1 MSVYLIRH
9 TKPKIEK
16 GICYGQSDID
26 VTETFLEEAAII
38 KSVLPETI
46 LHISSSPLSR
56 CRKLAEHLFPEQSI
70 NYENNLQEIH
80 CGEWEMQHWDAIPK
94 EVIDPWMADF
104 VNIQIPGGESY
115 VQLHARVVACFEKT
129 VNMPMPVAII

>member
-26 VTETFLEEAAII
+26 VTETFFEEAVII
-38 KSVLPETI
+38 KTVLPGTI
-46 LHISSSPLSR
+46 EQVYSSTLSR
-56 CRKLAEHLFPEQSI
+56 CRKLAEHLFPGLQI
-70 NYENNLQEIH
+70 NYEKDLQEIH

-94 EVIDPWMADF
+94 EIIDPWMKDF
-104 VNIQIPGGESY
+104 VNIGIPGGESY
-115 VQLHARVVACFEKT
+115 VQLHARVVACFER
-129 VNMPMPVAII
+129 IITMSK